1 MKKTILLVD
10 DEELIRK
17 SLCKAL
23 SKQGYEVFAVD
34 NGKEALRQY
43 EDICPDLVLLDI
55 ILPDMNGFEIL
66 KEIKKIDKEAL
77 IVMITGDS
85 GIKGAVEAVKLG
97 AYDYVGKPINLEEL
111 KFTINKAFENLKLK
125 REVKAIQETKR
136 ERYGFD
142 KIIRKSQKMEELCD
156 RAKKVAASNA
166 SIILIQGETG
176 TGKELL
182 AQAIHYHSSRR
193 DKPFV
198 IVNCTALSKELLESE
213 FFGHEK
219 GAFTGAIKLRIGRF
233 EMADGGTIFLD
244 EIGDVNI
251 RLQSKLLR
259 VIQERQFERVGSA
272 KTISVDV
279 RVIAATNHDL
289 EVSVNDGRFRE
300 DLYYRL
306 KVIPLYIPPLREREE
321 DILVLAEDFIKEYN
335 KEFRKNIRGISPEAA
350 EILQNHVWKGNVR
363 ELKNIIEKTVLL
375 ESEEIIEAKDLPL
388 DIKSS
393 VKENEDFFENDE
405 LITLDKIEK
414 YYVERVLEKTGGNKS
429 KAARIL
435 GITRQRL
442 KRKLNPT
449 GVTT

>member
-23 SKQGYEVFAVD
+23 SKQGHEVFAVD
-34 NGKEALRQY
+34 NGKGAIRQY
-43 EDICPDLVLLDI
+43 RNIYPDLVLLDI
-55 ILPDMNGFEIL
+55 ILPDMNGFDIL

-77 IVMITGDS
+77 IIMVTGDS
-85 GIKGAVEAVKLG
+85 GIKGAVEAIKLG
-97 AYDYVGKPINLEEL
+97 AYDYVGKPINLDEL

-136 ERYGFD
+136 QRYGFD
-142 KIIRKSQKMEELCD
+142 KIIRKSQKMEELCN

-193 DKPFV
+193 GKPFV
-198 IVNCTALSKELLESE
+198 IVNCTALSRELLESE

-219 GAFTGAIKLRIGRF
+219 GAFTGATKQRIGRF
-233 EMADGGTIFLD
+233 EMSDGGTIFLD
-244 EIGDVNI
+244 EIGDVDI

-259 VIQERQFERVGSA
+259 VIQERQFERVGSS

-279 RVIAATNHDL
+279 RVIAATNQDL
-289 EVSVNDGRFRE
+289 DVAVNDGRFRE

-306 KVIPLYIPPLREREE
+306 KVIPLYIPLLRKRKE
-321 DILVLAEDFIKEYN
+321 DIMVLAEDFIKEYN
-335 KEFRKNIRGISPEAA
+335 KEFRKNIRGISPEAT
-350 EILQNHVWKGNVR
+350 ETLKNHLWKGNIR

-375 ESEEIIEAKDLPL
+375 ESEDLIEANDLPSDLKRPAEENKDFL
-388 DIKSS
+388 DS
-393 VKENEDFFENDE
+393 DE
-405 LITLDKIEK
+405 MVTLDKIER

-442 KRKLNPT
+442 KRKLNPAE
-449 GVTT
+449 VTT

>member
-23 SKQGYEVFAVD
+23 SKQGHEVFAVD
-34 NGKEALRQY
+34 NGKGAIRQY
-43 EDICPDLVLLDI
+43 RNIYPDLVLLDI
-55 ILPDMNGFEIL
+55 ILPDMNGFDIL

-77 IVMITGDS
+77 IIMVTGDS
-85 GIKGAVEAVKLG
+85 GIKGAVEAIKLG
-97 AYDYVGKPINLEEL
+97 AYDYVGKPINLDEL

-136 ERYGFD
+136 QRYGFD

-193 DKPFV
+193 GKPFV
-198 IVNCTALSKELLESE
+198 IVNCTALSRELLESE

-219 GAFTGAIKLRIGRF
+219 GAFTGATKQRIGRF
-233 EMADGGTIFLD
+233 EMSDGGTIFLD
-244 EIGDVNI
+244 EIGDVDI

-259 VIQERQFERVGSA
+259 VIQERQFERVGSS

-279 RVIAATNHDL
+279 RVIAATNQDL
-289 EVSVNDGRFRE
+289 DVAVNDGRFRE

-306 KVIPLYIPPLREREE
+306 KVIPLYIPLLRERKE
-321 DILVLAEDFIKEYN
+321 DIMVLAEDFIKEYN
-335 KEFRKNIRGISPEAA
+335 KEFRKNIRGISPEAT
-350 EILQNHVWKGNVR
+350 ETLKNHLWKGNIR

-375 ESEEIIEAKDLPL
+375 ESEDLIEANDLPSDLKRPAEENKDFL
-388 DIKSS
+388 DS
-393 VKENEDFFENDE
+393 DE
-405 LITLDKIEK
+405 MVTLDKIER

-442 KRKLNPT
+442 KRKLNPAE
-449 GVTT
+449 VTT